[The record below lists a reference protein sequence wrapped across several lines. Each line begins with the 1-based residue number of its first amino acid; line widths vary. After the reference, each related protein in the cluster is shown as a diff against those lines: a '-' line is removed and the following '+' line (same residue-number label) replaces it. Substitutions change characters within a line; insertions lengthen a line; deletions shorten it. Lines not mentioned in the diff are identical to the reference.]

1 MDWDV
6 AGPFDSEAPIFLEI
20 VQVMNG
26 LYRVVVDAGNEVLVE
41 EKLGK
46 LMQLE
51 CYYHEKDEEEMMF
64 SEENVKHQEMMED
77 QVGVI

>member
-20 VQVMNG
+20 VQVLNSLDG
-26 LYRVVVDAGNEVLVE
+26 VVVDAGNEELAK

-46 LMQLE
+46 SMQLE
-51 CYYHEKDEEEMMF
+51 CYYYEEDEEEMMF
-64 SEENVKHQEMMED
+64 SKENVKHQEMMED